1 MNYKLCIMNWLW
13 AFRQAVGLS
22 AISFSAPLQK
32 DAAPIPN
39 ASFLFRDGAH
49 RHTIVSFVSTLALTT
64 IVEIEEVRE
73 VIVDVIV
80 WRRTPKASVDASIAK
95 HNSVATTRSRK
106 EDTVAIRSYNFCAAH
121 SVYSGPFPC
130 TIVYKFLALLFCRQ
144 PPSSTPIGSSSI
156 VWWCKIASSVHIALR
171 L

>member
-1 MNYKLCIMNWLW
+1 MNYELPFGVPAID
-13 AFRQAVGLS
+13 VGLS
-22 AISFSAPLQK
+22 AIL
-32 DAAPIPN
+32 DATNHIPHLL
-39 ASFLFRDGAH
+39 LFRDGAH

-156 VWWCKIASSVHIALR
+156 V
-171 L
+171 

>member
-1 MNYKLCIMNWLW
+1 MNCFLGVPALPSGFPLYLFRSDTVSLPNS
-13 AFRQAVGLS
+13 AFDSDSNIRLRK
-22 AISFSAPLQK
+22 K

-49 RHTIVSFVSTLALTT
+49 RHTIVSFVSTLALTS

-73 VIVDVIV
+73 VIVDVFV

-106 EDTVAIRSYNFCAAH
+106 EDTVAIRSYNFCTAH

-130 TIVYKFLALLFCRQ
+130 TIVYKFSALLFCRQ
-144 PPSSTPIGSSSI
+144 PPSPTPIGSSSI
-156 VWWCKIASSVHIALR
+156 V
-171 L
+171 